1 VGDSFFTDT
10 YGHVLLVIYLQTS
23 VSRTNANLSSPSHL
37 VDIFAMVPQN
47 VQRSPSTF
55 SGKDARLSQY
65 QNVLANLSSSNKTD
79 PSSDTSAD
87 DTLQDAMEWQSDDE
101 DAEVMKSFKVNK
113 PEKSGP
119 LLGGF
124 ADIGTSMR

>member
-1 VGDSFFTDT
+1 MH
-10 YGHVLLVIYLQTS
+10 GHVLLVTYLQTS
-23 VSRTNANLSSPSHL
+23 AYRKYANSSSSSHL

-65 QNVLANLSSSNKTD
+65 QNVLANLSSSSKTD

-87 DTLQDAMEWQSDDE
+87 STLQDAMEWPSDDE
-101 DAEVMKSFKVNK
+101 DVEVMKSFKVNR

-124 ADIGTSMR
+124 ADIGTGMK

>member
-1 VGDSFFTDT
+1 MVT
-10 YGHVLLVIYLQTS
+10 YLLVTYLQPS
-23 VSRTNANLSSPSHL
+23 VYRTYANLSSPSHL
-37 VDIFAMVPQN
+37 VDIFAMVSQN

-55 SGKDARLSQY
+55 SGKDARISQY
-65 QNVLANLSSSNKTD
+65 QNVLANLSSSSKTD
-79 PSSDTSAD
+79 PSSDISAD
-87 DTLQDAMEWQSDDE
+87 NTLQDAMEWQSDDE
-101 DAEVMKSFKVNK
+101 DVEVMKSFRVNR